1 MYGRLPEAHNAGLK
15 RLNACTPAV
24 LRAAAAVDPPE
35 VLLFSTCNFRTKQH
49 RKRCLGQG
57 CQQHTSAQQGARSW
71 LQAAGGPAGLLL
83 QRAASLCHTQI
94 IEMHKTRYLQVA
106 KPGRANI
113 TSAHQQCNAI
123 TEAHTSPQCMVSPA
137 AAVRCKHTFY
147 VSLEAAQQG
156 QNTQIPAVS

>member
-1 MYGRLPEAHNAGLK
+1 
-15 RLNACTPAV
+15 V
-24 LRAAAAVDPPE
+24 LLAAAGGDTPKL
-35 VLLFSTCNFRTKQH
+35 LLFGTSNFRTEQHQKQH
-49 RKRCLGQG
+49 LGQG

-83 QRAASLCHTQI
+83 QHAASHCHTQN
-94 IEMHKTRYLQVA
+94 IEMYKTRYLQIA

-113 TSAHQQCNAI
+113 TSAQQHCNAI
-123 TEAHTSPQCMVSPA
+123 TEAHTSLQCMVNPA